1 MLPFFR
7 SSRPDAAWHRV
18 GRVSEFPEV
27 SQHNE
32 DCQVTTACKAFRIPN
47 AKGETPTE
55 TDIELPGELKDQ
67 VLVFR
72 YKGAV
77 HAIDHVRRV
86 SLLGT
91 YLPIYLST
99 V

>member
-7 SSRPDAAWHRV
+7 SSRPDASWHRV

-47 AKGETPTE
+47 SNMKGAAPTE
-55 TDIELPGELKDQ
+55 MDVEMPGELKDQ

-77 HAIDHVRRV
+77 HAIDHVRRQAKS
-86 SLLGT
+86 SLPR
-91 YLPIYLST
+91 YLRC
-99 V
+99 

>member
-1 MLPFFR
+1 M
-7 SSRPDAAWHRV
+7 

-27 SQHNE
+27 SQHTE

-55 TDIELPGELKDQ
+55 TDIQLPGELKDQ

-77 HAIDHVRRV
+77 HAIDHVRRA

-91 YLPIYLST
+91 YLLIYLSM